1 MRFEKSD
8 AVADEGV
15 AAINMLFSRELR
27 WIFREVSKRDVGV
40 DAQVEVCRERLA
52 TSRLL
57 ALQIKAGE
65 SYFTE
70 SMVDGWIYRGNRDHL
85 EYYLAHSLPVLMVL
99 YDPRN
104 GGARWQHVSEETIR
118 RTDKGWA
125 LFVPREQGLGEQA
138 RAPLEAISQLVPAE
152 ERVRIEP
159 VKPLRLGVANFAPIY
174 DVLHSARREISF
186 ATPYISPE
194 FIAILDFL
202 SARVPIRGVLAE
214 TSVSLEAAS
223 ILAEQSQLALRCF
236 PRQSGMFHDKWII
249 VDKKVAWASSANLT
263 WGAAMNAF
271 EVLDA
276 STERATLR
284 RCLNHFEDLWDRAIP
299 LSTVLGQ
306 RA

>member
-1 MRFEKSD
+1 MRFEKSG

-15 AAINMLFSRELR
+15 AAVNMLFSRELR

-70 SMVDGWIYRGNRDHL
+70 SMTDGWIYRGNRDHL

-99 YDPRN
+99 YDPRS
-104 GGARWQHVSEETIR
+104 GGAWWQHVSEETIR

-125 LFVPREQGLGEQA
+125 LFVPRDQGLGEKA
-138 RAPLEAISQLVPAE
+138 RAPLEAIAQLVTAE

-174 DVLHSARREISF
+174 DVLHSARREVSF

-223 ILAEQSQLALRCF
+223 ILADRSQLALRCF

-263 WGAAMNAF
+263 WRGVMNAF

-284 RCLNHFEDLWDRAIP
+284 RCLDHFEDLWDRAIP
-299 LSTVLGQ
+299 LSTALRQ

>member
-15 AAINMLFSRELR
+15 AAVNLFFSRELR

-40 DAQVEVCRERLA
+40 DAQVEVCRGRLA

-65 SYFTE
+65 SYFAQ
-70 SMVDGWIYRGNRDHL
+70 SMADGWIYRGDSEHL
-85 EYYLAHSLPVLMVL
+85 EYYLAHSLPVIMVL

-104 GGARWQHVSEETIR
+104 GAAWWQHVSDKTIR

-125 LFVPREQGLGEQA
+125 LFVPRDQRLAEQA
-138 RAPLEAISQLVPAE
+138 RAPLEAIAQLISAE
-152 ERVRIEP
+152 ERVRVEP
-159 VKPLRLGVANFAPIY
+159 VKPLRPGVANFAPIY

-186 ATPYISPE
+186 ASPYISSE
-194 FIAILDFL
+194 FVAILGFL

-214 TSVSLEAAS
+214 TSLSLEAAS
-223 ILAEQSQLALRCF
+223 ILSDRSQLALRYF

-263 WGAAMNAF
+263 WRGVMNAF

-276 STERATLR
+276 STERGTLR
-284 RCLNHFEDLWDRAIP
+284 RYLDHFEDLWNRGIP
-299 LSTVLGQ
+299 LSTALQQ
-306 RA
+306 RS